1 MKKIL
6 TFLSI
11 AALFSACELYGPD
24 EDPTTPVYSDGIEI
38 AVNSVEDN
46 AATFTLTPK
55 GESTYYSYLVDESDA
70 AEKLDSSK
78 VLSVSYKSVAQGTVK
93 WSDNK
98 SKSVTVN
105 GLQPNTSYVIYAV
118 AGSSTGIP
126 SAVVTATFKTS
137 DKVAPTINVDASEGD
152 DAEITL
158 AFSEEVVKVSGDITV
173 KYYALN
179 STEIDE
185 GKPLGSVKA
194 EVKEVKGATVTITFE
209 GVPAGAFYS
218 VDVADGAFKDIA
230 GNPSVGIES
239 TLYYDSKAGNIVGT
253 NIYGRRTVGSFT
265 IGKADQTLLTDWEND
280 VLTADFGSEYGF
292 AGISSKAGATTM
304 SYKIGTKTTTYTL
317 TAKEDFGYSSKAGKI
332 VFSLPEE
339 PERGTQVTVN
349 VPAKTFVD
357 IYGNTSAEW
366 TATALYAFDYT
377 AETALGT
384 YTANYSTCFNGTP
397 DIASTDVIAVSDNAE
412 KGNIMFT
419 SMFGVEL
426 ANPVYA
432 TFEPQLGTIN
442 IPSGQSL
449 FGVKD
454 EDGNV
459 LVAYIYC
466 GVVSNGNLQP
476 SKSPVVFDMTSADT
490 IENTYYFGI
499 LLLNSDGKPVQWYN
513 AFAGYEAVRAAGG
526 TKSVPAQTFS
536 LTSPVIPLSQ
546 AKIVK

>member
-1 MKKIL
+1 MV
-6 TFLSI
+6 
-11 AALFSACELYGPD
+11 ALLVACNDIYGPT

-55 GESTYYSYLVDESDA
+55 GESTYYSYLLDESDA

-137 DKVAPTINVDASEGD
+137 DKVAPTINVDATEGD

-158 AFSEEVVKVSGDITV
+158 AFSEDVVKASGDITV

-179 STEIDE
+179 SAEIDE
-185 GKPLGSVKA
+185 GKPLGSVKG
-194 EVKEVKGATVTITFE
+194 EVKEVKGATATITFE
-209 GVPAGAFYS
+209 GVPTGAYYS
-218 VDVADGAFKDIA
+218 VDVAGGAFKDIA

-239 TLYYDSKAGNIVGT
+239 TLYYDSKADDIDGT
-253 NIYGRRTVGSFT
+253 NIFGRRTVGSFT
-265 IGKADQTLLTDWEND
+265 IGKADQTLLTDWKND
-280 VLTADFGSEYGF
+280 ALTADFGSEYAF
-292 AGISSKAGATTM
+292 AGISNRAGATTM
-304 SYKIGTKTTTYTL
+304 SYELGTKTTTYTL
-317 TAKEDFGYSSKAGKI
+317 TAEKDFNYYGNAGKV

-377 AETALGT
+377 AETVLGT
-384 YTANYSTCFNGTP
+384 YNVNYSTCFGANGEN
-397 DIASTDVIAVSDNAE
+397 ISATDVIAVSDNTE
-412 KGNIMFT
+412 KGNMMFT
-419 SMFGVEL
+419 SMFGVQL
-426 ANPVYA
+426 QTPVYA
-432 TFEPQLGTIN
+432 TFNPQLGEITIQ
-442 IPSGQSL
+442 SGQVL
-449 FGVKD
+449 FGVP
-454 EDGNV
+454 DGKGNTY
-459 LVAYIYC
+459 VARLYS
-466 GVVSNGNLQP
+466 GAVSGNSLSP
-476 SKSPVVFDMTSADT
+476 STKPIVFNMTSAST

-499 LLLNSDGKPVQWYN
+499 VLFDAQGQAISWYD
-513 AFAGYEAVRAAGG
+513 AYMGYDAVKTSASASSALAGTLSISSRM
-526 TKSVPAQTFS
+526 
-536 LTSPVIPLSQ
+536 IPLNQ